1 MFKKIFTINFFLILF
16 ATVLYSEVIDNIK
29 VLGNKRISKE
39 SIIVFGNIELD
50 KNYLENDLNIILKKL
65 YQTNFFKTIN
75 LGIQN
80 KTLNIDLIENPI
92 IESLTISGIKQISL
106 VEQLRTFL
114 SLKERSSFV
123 ETLFLKDV
131 NTITSMVKQNGYYF
145 AKIKTSKVIDNQLN
159 TVKVFYDIDLGK
171 KAKIS
176 KIEFLGDKK
185 IKDGKLRRL
194 VASEE
199 ARPWKFISQKTFL
212 DKERINL
219 DTRLLSNYYKNNGYY
234 LATIEN
240 SFAEFIDDN
249 SFKLIFNINAGKKYF
264 LNNFDLIIPDK
275 YDSKRFDLIKA
286 DLVKLKDKSYSPLKI
301 ARILKQIDKIA
312 LTKEFEFINSSITE
326 TIVGDNKINL
336 TVNIVESDIYYVEKI
351 NILGNQYTYEEV
363 IRNFLIVDEGDPF
376 NEILFNKS
384 INNLKS
390 RRYFSSVKT
399 NTSEGTNK
407 DQKIIDIEV
416 VEQPTGEISLAA
428 GLGTTG
434 ASLGGG
440 VKENNFLGRGIIL
453 NTSLIVSE
461 NKVNGAFSYVKP
473 NFRNSDNSLITS
485 VKSTTTD
492 NLKDFGYKS
501 KNIGFSLGSSFQ
513 QYEDTVITPTV
524 VFDYEDMETNATA
537 STNLKKQKGSYTD
550 AYFNYTVDYDL
561 RDQKY
566 QTTEGSRTIW
576 TQRIPVYSESYELL
590 NGITH
595 SIFTPITNDI
605 VGRVS
610 VYSRAINAISS
621 DKDVRLS
628 RRLFVPSG
636 KLRGFESGKIGPI
649 DNGSYVGG
657 NYVTTLNAAA
667 SLPNFLPDFQN
678 IDFNVFFDAAN
689 VWGIDYDK
697 SIDERSAIRSSI
709 GLALDV
715 NTLIGPLNFSLT
727 QPLTKASSDKTETF
741 RFNLGTTF

>member
-106 VEQLRTFL
+106 EEQLRTFL

-621 DKDVRLS
+621 DKDVRVS
-628 RRLFVPSG
+628 RRLFVPAS

>member
-715 NTLIGPLNFSLT
+715 NTMIGPLNFSLT

>member
-106 VEQLRTFL
+106 EEQLRTFL

-416 VEQPTGEISLAA
+416 EEQPTGEISLAA
-428 GLGTTG
+428 GFGTTG

-440 VKENNFLGRGIIL
+440 IKENNFLGKGIIL
-453 NTSLIVSE
+453 NTALIVSE
-461 NKVNGAFSYVKP
+461 NRIDGSFSYVKP
-473 NFRNSDNSLITS
+473 NFRNSDNALITS

>member
-145 AKIKTSKVIDNQLN
+145 AKIKTSKVIDDQLN

-264 LNNFDLIIPDK
+264 LNNFDLIIPNK

>member
-106 VEQLRTFL
+106 EEQLRTFL

-697 SIDERSAIRSSI
+697 SMDERSTIRSSI

-715 NTLIGPLNFSLT
+715 NTMIGPLNFSLT
-727 QPLTKASSDKTETF
+727 QPITKASSDKTETF

>member
-106 VEQLRTFL
+106 EEQLRTFL

-416 VEQPTGEISLAA
+416 EEQPTGEISLAA
-428 GLGTTG
+428 GFGTTG

-440 VKENNFLGRGIIL
+440 IKENNFLGKGIIL
-453 NTSLIVSE
+453 NTALIVSE
-461 NKVNGAFSYVKP
+461 NRIDGSFSYVKP
-473 NFRNSDNSLITS
+473 NFRNSDNALITS

-513 QYEDTVITPTV
+513 QYENTVITPTV
-524 VFDYEDMETNATA
+524 VFDYEDMETNAAA

-550 AYFNYTVDYDL
+550 AYFNYTIDYDL

-576 TQRIPVYSESYELL
+576 TQRIPVYSESYELV

-621 DKDVRLS
+621 DKDVRVS
-628 RRLFVPSG
+628 RRLFVPAS

>member
-264 LNNFDLIIPDK
+264 LNNFDLIIPNK

-473 NFRNSDNSLITS
+473 NFRNSDNALITS

>member
-576 TQRIPVYSESYELL
+576 TQRIPVYSESYELV

-621 DKDVRLS
+621 DKDVRVS
-628 RRLFVPSG
+628 RRLFVPAS

>member
-106 VEQLRTFL
+106 EEQLRTFL

-145 AKIKTSKVIDNQLN
+145 AKIKTSKVIDDQLN

-264 LNNFDLIIPDK
+264 LNNFDLIIPNK

-416 VEQPTGEISLAA
+416 EEQPTGEISLAA
-428 GLGTTG
+428 GFGTTG

-440 VKENNFLGRGIIL
+440 IKENNFLGKGIIL
-453 NTSLIVSE
+453 NTALIVSE
-461 NKVNGAFSYVKP
+461 NRIDGSFSYVKP
-473 NFRNSDNSLITS
+473 NFRNSDNALITS

-513 QYEDTVITPTV
+513 QYENTVITPTV
-524 VFDYEDMETNATA
+524 VFDYEDMETNAAA

-550 AYFNYTVDYDL
+550 AYFNYTIDYDL

-576 TQRIPVYSESYELL
+576 TQRIPVYSESYELV

-621 DKDVRLS
+621 DKDVRVS
-628 RRLFVPSG
+628 RRLFVPAS

-697 SIDERSAIRSSI
+697 SMDERSTIRSSI

-715 NTLIGPLNFSLT
+715 NTMIGPLNFSLT
-727 QPLTKASSDKTETF
+727 QPITKASSDKTETF

>member
-697 SIDERSAIRSSI
+697 SMDERSTIRSSI

-715 NTLIGPLNFSLT
+715 NTMIGPLNFSLT
-727 QPLTKASSDKTETF
+727 QPITKASSDKTETF

>member
-106 VEQLRTFL
+106 EEQLRTFL

-145 AKIKTSKVIDNQLN
+145 AKIKTSKVIDDQLN

-264 LNNFDLIIPDK
+264 LNNFDLIIPNK

-416 VEQPTGEISLAA
+416 EEQPTGEISLAA
-428 GLGTTG
+428 GFGTTG

-440 VKENNFLGRGIIL
+440 IKENNFLGKGIIL
-453 NTSLIVSE
+453 NTALIVSE
-461 NKVNGAFSYVKP
+461 NRIDGSFSYVKP
-473 NFRNSDNSLITS
+473 NFRNSDNALITS

-513 QYEDTVITPTV
+513 QYENTLITPTV
-524 VFDYEDMETNATA
+524 VFDYEDMETNAAA

-550 AYFNYTVDYDL
+550 AYFNYTIDYDL

-576 TQRIPVYSESYELL
+576 TQRIPVYSESYELV

-621 DKDVRLS
+621 DKDVRVS
-628 RRLFVPSG
+628 RRLFVPAS

>member
-264 LNNFDLIIPDK
+264 LNNFDLIIPNK

>member
-106 VEQLRTFL
+106 EEQLRTFL

-145 AKIKTSKVIDNQLN
+145 AKIKTSKVIDDQLN

-264 LNNFDLIIPDK
+264 LNNFDLIIPNK

-416 VEQPTGEISLAA
+416 EEQPTGEISLAA
-428 GLGTTG
+428 GFGTTG

-440 VKENNFLGRGIIL
+440 IKENNFLGKGIIL
-453 NTSLIVSE
+453 NTALIVSE
-461 NKVNGAFSYVKP
+461 NRIDGSFSYVKP
-473 NFRNSDNSLITS
+473 NFRNSDNALITS

-513 QYEDTVITPTV
+513 QYENTLITPTV
-524 VFDYEDMETNATA
+524 VFDYEDMETNAAA

-550 AYFNYTVDYDL
+550 AYFNYTIDYDL

-576 TQRIPVYSESYELL
+576 TQRIPVYSESYELV

-621 DKDVRLS
+621 DKDVRVS
-628 RRLFVPSG
+628 RRLFVPAS

-697 SIDERSAIRSSI
+697 SMDERSTIRSSI

-715 NTLIGPLNFSLT
+715 NTMIGPLNFSLT
-727 QPLTKASSDKTETF
+727 QPITKASSDKTETF

>member
-264 LNNFDLIIPDK
+264 LNNFDLIIPNK

-576 TQRIPVYSESYELL
+576 TQRIPVYSESYELV

>member
-106 VEQLRTFL
+106 EEQLRTFL

-145 AKIKTSKVIDNQLN
+145 AKIKTSKVIDDQLN

-416 VEQPTGEISLAA
+416 EEQPTGEISLAA
-428 GLGTTG
+428 GFGTTG

-440 VKENNFLGRGIIL
+440 IKENNFLGKGIIL
-453 NTSLIVSE
+453 NTALIVSE
-461 NKVNGAFSYVKP
+461 NRIDGSFSYVKP
-473 NFRNSDNSLITS
+473 NFRNSDNALITS

-513 QYEDTVITPTV
+513 QYENTLITPTV
-524 VFDYEDMETNATA
+524 VFDYEDMETNAAA

-550 AYFNYTVDYDL
+550 AYFNYTIDYDL

-576 TQRIPVYSESYELL
+576 TQRIPVYSESYELV

-621 DKDVRLS
+621 DKDVRVS
-628 RRLFVPSG
+628 RRLFVPAS

-697 SIDERSAIRSSI
+697 SMDERSTIRSSI

-715 NTLIGPLNFSLT
+715 NTMIGPLNFSLT

>member
-106 VEQLRTFL
+106 EEQLRTFL

-264 LNNFDLIIPDK
+264 LNNFDLIIPNK

-416 VEQPTGEISLAA
+416 EEQPTGEISLAA
-428 GLGTTG
+428 GFGTTG

-440 VKENNFLGRGIIL
+440 IKENNFLGKGIIL
-453 NTSLIVSE
+453 NTALIVSE
-461 NKVNGAFSYVKP
+461 NRIDGSFSYVKP
-473 NFRNSDNSLITS
+473 NFRNSDNALITS

-513 QYEDTVITPTV
+513 QYENTLITPTV
-524 VFDYEDMETNATA
+524 VFDYEDMETNAAA

-550 AYFNYTVDYDL
+550 AYFNYTIDYDL

-576 TQRIPVYSESYELL
+576 TQRIPVYSESYELV

-621 DKDVRLS
+621 DKDVRVS
-628 RRLFVPSG
+628 RRLFVPAS

>member
-106 VEQLRTFL
+106 EEQLRTFL

-171 KAKIS
+171 KAKSS

-416 VEQPTGEISLAA
+416 EEQPTGEISLAA
-428 GLGTTG
+428 GFGTTG

-513 QYEDTVITPTV
+513 QYENTVITPTV
-524 VFDYEDMETNATA
+524 VFDYEDMETNAAA

-550 AYFNYTVDYDL
+550 AYFNYTIDYDL

-576 TQRIPVYSESYELL
+576 TQRIPVYSESYELV

>member
-264 LNNFDLIIPDK
+264 LNNFDLIIPNK

-727 QPLTKASSDKTETF
+727 QPITKASSDKTETF